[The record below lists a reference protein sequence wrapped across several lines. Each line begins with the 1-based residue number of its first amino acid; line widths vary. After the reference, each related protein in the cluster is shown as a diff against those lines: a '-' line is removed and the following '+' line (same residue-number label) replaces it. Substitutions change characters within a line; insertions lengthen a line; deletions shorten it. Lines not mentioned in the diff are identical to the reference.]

1 MREVGIVARLD
12 VVAVAGAGFA
22 TDESTEPAQVDV
34 SVCAT
39 DGRPVTGLTETEIE
53 VWVTFSGNISGGVRS
68 WVLVVEKATT
78 GTGRDGFYNIAFR
91 NSEGGDGELAYWGP
105 SGTYFV
111 EVIVTVGP
119 DSGRDVT
126 AFDLP

>member
-1 MREVGIVARLD
+1 MARLE

-22 TDESTEPAQVDV
+22 TDDSTEAAQVDV

-39 DGRPVTGLTETEIE
+39 DGTPVTGLTEAEIE
-53 VWVTFSGNISGGVRS
+53 VWVTFSGNISGGGRA
-68 WVLVVEKATT
+68 WVLVVEKVN
-78 GTGRDGFYNIAFR
+78 GGLGRDGFYNIAFR
-91 NSEGGDGELAYWGP
+91 NGEGGEGELAQWGR

>member
-1 MREVGIVARLD
+1 MARLD

-22 TDESTEPAQVDV
+22 TSDSSEAAQADV
-34 SVCAT
+34 SVCAA
-39 DGRPVTGLTETEIE
+39 DGTPMTGLTEAEIE
-53 VWVTFSGNISGGVRS
+53 VWVTFSGNITGGVRS

-78 GTGRDGFYNIAFR
+78 GLGRDGFYNVGFR
-91 NSEGGDGELAYWGP
+91 NGEGGEGELAHWGP
-105 SGTYFV
+105 SGPYFV
-111 EVIVTVGP
+111 EVIVTVGS

>member
-1 MREVGIVARLD
+1 VARLD

-22 TDESTEPAQVDV
+22 TGESTEAAQADV

-39 DGRPVTGLTETEIE
+39 DGTPVTGLTEAEIE
-53 VWVTFSGNISGGVRS
+53 VWVTFSGNINGGVRS
-68 WVLVVEKATT
+68 WVLVVEKANS
-78 GTGRDGFYNIAFR
+78 GLGRDGFYNIGFR
-91 NSEGGDGELAYWGP
+91 NGEGGEGELAYWGP

-111 EVIVTVGP
+111 EVIVTVGG